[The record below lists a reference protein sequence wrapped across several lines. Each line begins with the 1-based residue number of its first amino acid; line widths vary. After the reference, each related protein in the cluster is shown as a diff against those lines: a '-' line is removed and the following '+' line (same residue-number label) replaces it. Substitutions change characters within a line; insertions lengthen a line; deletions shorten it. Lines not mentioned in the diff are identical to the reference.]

1 MAPRARALPLCRIG
15 MENDMRSD
23 DLQFLYTILRR
34 ELEAAYAVRPW
45 DGERIDRIAAEL
57 LKLERSLAVHAG
69 RGSPHDRAGLGPRTL
84 PAWRARSFAPALPPQ
99 AAQGTAPNDRV
110 RRR

>member
-1 MAPRARALPLCRIG
+1 
-15 MENDMRSD
+15 MRSD
-23 DLQFLYTILRR
+23 DLHFLYALLRR

-57 LKLERSLAVHAG
+57 LRLERSLAGHAG
-69 RGSPHDRAGLGPRTL
+69 HGLPHEYPGLGPRPL
-84 PAWRARSFAPALPPQ
+84 PAWLARSFAPALPPK

>member
-1 MAPRARALPLCRIG
+1 
-15 MENDMRSD
+15 MRSD

-57 LKLERSLAVHAG
+57 LRLERSLAVHAG
-69 RGSPHDRAGLGPRTL
+69 RGLPHEHAGLRPRTL
-84 PAWRARSFAPALPPQ
+84 PAWLARSFAPALPPQ
-99 AAQGTAPNDRV
+99 AAQSAAPHDRV